1 MKGYDIMTGKVLD
14 LFTKIILVAI
24 VIFGLI
30 SFMG

>member
-1 MKGYDIMTGKVLD
+1 MKGDDIMTGKVLD
-14 LFTKIILVAI
+14 LFTKIILIAI